1 MSNKPSNLVRHM
13 TTTDIDVLKAIA
25 RGHPDRRVTV
35 LTGGDWKKVSGL
47 TWEEVQLATQATA
60 QEIGDPIAVL
70 IQKGL
75 IASGREHPSFFGSL
89 AGQKV
94 KMYVWITSE
103 GENTLASLT
112 QPKSTPHWLATDD
125 ISTVEH
131 MLYELGFHLTQYG
144 VGVATLNLQ
153 SGYSDAET
161 ASHIALVTIAWDVRE
176 LGPDVRALVAI
187 AGHVSGMLHVL
198 KGYKDKGLIQEKLLQ
213 NDVLALI
220 KITNPSPES
229 EEWINRVLSDEI
241 AAKERCANSIQNY
254 DLPSP

>member
-1 MSNKPSNLVRHM
+1 M
-13 TTTDIDVLKAIA
+13 TATEIEVLKVIG
-25 RGHPDRRVTV
+25 RGHPDRKVTV

-75 IASGREHPSFFGSL
+75 IASGREYPSFFGRL

-94 KMYVWITSE
+94 NMYVWITSE
-103 GENTLASLT
+103 GATILASLI
-112 QPKSTPHWLATDD
+112 QPKSTPNWLANDD
-125 ISTVEH
+125 ISTVED
-131 MLYELGFHLTQYG
+131 MLYDLGFHLTQYG

-176 LGPDVRALVAI
+176 LGPDVRALMAI
-187 AGHVSGMLHVL
+187 AGHVSSMLHVL
-198 KGYKDKGLIQEKLLQ
+198 KGYRDKGFIREKLLQ
-213 NDVLALI
+213 NDVLALN
-220 KITNPSPES
+220 KIVNPSPDS
-229 EEWINRVLSDEI
+229 EEWINKVLCDEVT
-241 AAKERCANSIQNY
+241 AKERCANSIQNY
-254 DLPSP
+254 DLPPR